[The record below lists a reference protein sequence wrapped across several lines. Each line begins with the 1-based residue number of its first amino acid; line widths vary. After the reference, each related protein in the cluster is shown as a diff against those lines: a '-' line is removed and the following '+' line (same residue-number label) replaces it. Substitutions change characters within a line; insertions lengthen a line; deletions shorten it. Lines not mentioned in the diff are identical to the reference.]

1 MDAAFSLE
9 SSTAILLQSSHQV
22 FGSHR
27 RFGHNGG
34 GEIRFVIRDGIAY
47 DPAELLE
54 SAEGKI
60 GPTGPDDRAE
70 WELEL
75 RPLRED

>member
-1 MDAAFSLE
+1 M
-9 SSTAILLQSSHQV
+9 LQLSNLA
-22 FGSHR
+22 FGSDR

-34 GEIRFVIRDGIAY
+34 GDIRFVIRDSIAY

-60 GPTGPDDRAE
+60 GPTGPDDHAD